1 MPSIFPFI
9 YTMNSKLLKEKKN
22 LFSSIIPFFV
32 WLNFSSVA
40 DEKIR
45 NTLFLLTRAE

>member
-9 YTMNSKLLKEKKN
+9 YTMHAKFLKKKLFN
-22 LFSSIIPFFV
+22 CIISFL
-32 WLNFSSVA
+32 WLNFFSVD

-45 NTLFLLTRAE
+45 NTLFLLT